1 MQRSFEDV
9 PRGSHELSPIE
20 GQAFVSRIERERAAR
35 DRRLCN
41 LLRRVILDQVNF
53 SQVLLLLDTFSNPE
67 GTCAL
72 FFSFSSLFLKYD
84 KRPKVKHTVVA

>member
-20 GQAFVSRIERERAAR
+20 GQAFVSRIERERDAR

-41 LLRRVILDQVNF
+41 LLRRVILARVNF
-53 SQVLLLLDTFSNPE
+53 SQVLLLLDTFSDPK

-72 FFSFSSLFLKYD
+72 FFFFFLFILK
-84 KRPKVKHTVVA
+84 V

>member
-1 MQRSFEDV
+1 MQRSFVDV

-20 GQAFVSRIERERAAR
+20 GQAFVSRIEREGTAR

-41 LLRRVILDQVNF
+41 LLRRVILARVNF

-72 FFSFSSLFLKYD
+72 FFLFPLYS
-84 KRPKVKHTVVA
+84 

>member
-1 MQRSFEDV
+1 MLPLCQNYATIFRGCSPRLARIVTDRRSSVRLED
-9 PRGSHELSPIE
+9 R
-20 GQAFVSRIERERAAR
+20 ERERAAR

-72 FFSFSSLFLKYD
+72 FFFFLFILK
-84 KRPKVKHTVVA
+84 V